1 MGTRVLIVVLFVL
14 SVLTSSAL
22 TYLLISKTNVSGNN
36 STASASDDIGE
47 QVAKFIQENPN
58 VIIDSLRRAQQARA
72 EQEEQQAGLKAAEL
86 RPQLENGKNDPTAG
100 NKEGDVTIVAF
111 HDHNCGFCRK
121 SIPDIEK
128 ILSEDSNVKFV
139 VKDFPILGPVS
150 VEKARASVAIARF
163 APEKW
168 YKFYEELGR
177 SNAQNLEQILA
188 LASEKVGIDANLL
201 RSEMESNE
209 TENKISENHSL
220 GEQLGIS
227 GTPVFVI
234 NGQVLR
240 GALGYDAFKAAVLQA
255 RADLKK

>member
-22 TYLLISKTNVSGNN
+22 TYLLISKTNSANASGVATGNV
-36 STASASDDIGE
+36 GE

-58 VIIDSLRRAQQARA
+58 VIIDSLRKAQQARA
-72 EQEEQQAGLKAAEL
+72 EQEEQQAGLKASEL

-100 NKEGDVTIVAF
+100 NKDGDVTIVAF
-111 HDHNCGFCRK
+111 HDHSCGFCRK

-139 VKDFPILGPVS
+139 VKDFPILGPSS
-150 VEKARASVAIARF
+150 VDKARASVAIARF

-168 YKFYEELGR
+168 YKFYDELGK
-177 SNAQNLEQILA
+177 SNPQNVEQILA
-188 LASEKVGIDANLL
+188 LASEKLGIDANLL
-201 RSEMESNE
+201 RSEMESKD
-209 TENKISENHSL
+209 TENKIAENHSL
-220 GEQLGIS
+220 GEQLGVS
-227 GTPVFVI
+227 GTPVFII